1 MELLQESQVCAVEQT
16 NIIHAVAH
24 HYQSVKTDIH
34 IESGKFIRIKT
45 CCAEYIRVRR
55 TAGHYLYPSDMLANA
70 AALAAAYKTAHIY
83 LKAGF
88 NKGEEAGAHPY
99 GYITAENLGK
109 YAFYHYLTCC
119 EGEIT
124 VNDKSLILIESSFM
138 AGIGSFV
145 AVNMTGINKAVR
157 GLVCLHIAHTS
168 SCQMRTEAK
177 LFICITLV
185 VSLEPVCIH
194 AFAGRMIRRE
204 IKVVEGIHFACDIVL
219 LKYLKAH

>member
-99 GYITAENLGK
+99 GYITAENLLNRCYQSHLSRLK
-109 YAFYHYLTCC
+109 YAN
-119 EGEIT
+119 
-124 VNDKSLILIESSFM
+124 VNSVTGRQ
-138 AGIGSFV
+138 GIH
-145 AVNMTGINKAVR
+145 NMGRNIIFK
-157 GLVCLHIAHTS
+157 
-168 SCQMRTEAK
+168 
-177 LFICITLV
+177 LV
-185 VSLEPVCIH
+185 VPVNI
-194 AFAGRMIRRE
+194 
-204 IKVVEGIHFACDIVL
+204 L
-219 LKYLKAH
+219 